1 MVYSHVGVAVSMSD
15 QYEFNLEPQQ
25 EKDIVEANDIIWS
38 STLKWCNEYDA
49 MIVAA
54 NMLNSAL
61 RLYKTE
67 LSDDEYRMFCDTI
80 ISLVDEVQPVH
91 TGVKH

>member
-1 MVYSHVGVAVSMSD
+1 
-15 QYEFNLEPQQ
+15 
-25 EKDIVEANDIIWS
+25 
-38 STLKWCNEYDA
+38 